1 MEIYHV
7 GILPVERTG
16 NPAGFHASKRALG
29 RRINHAEGEEI
40 VQDQLNFNDWECDR
54 VAQKWLRFPSGLDVW
69 EY

>member
-1 MEIYHV
+1 MAPREKK
-7 GILPVERTG
+7 
-16 NPAGFHASKRALG
+16 SLG

-54 VAQKWLRFPSGLDVW
+54 VAQKWLRFPSGLGVW